1 MTGHPGAGSPPTTS
15 PIAVLSAS
23 PAGGARHPGCPAPAG
38 TSSWG
43 RPSRRHLDHPVAL
56 AGRAHAQAGGRAQ
69 AQQLAGGDIE
79 LPRVRGAR
87 QRRALE
93 AALRKRRAAVRARVV
108 EGEDALRHAHDADRH
123 ALDRDAA
130 RRPDRDVLGRED
142 GMEVAHPGDRSAL
155 RPAAKDVR
163 RCVEKRWWTAWPS
176 RTPRATSGAAAGSA
190 ATTGLITS
198 LRATSWW
205 PSSA

>member
-69 AQQLAGGDIE
+69 AQQLAGRDVE
-79 LPRVRGAR
+79 LPGVRGAR
-87 QRRALE
+87 ERGAVE
-93 AALRKRRAAVRARVV
+93 AALRQRRAAVRARVV
-108 EGEDALRHAHDADRH
+108 EGEDALGHAHDADGH
-123 ALDRDAA
+123 AFDAHA
-130 RRPDRDVLGRED
+130 AWRPDRDVLGRKD
-142 GMEVAHPGDRSAL
+142 GMEVAHGLAVRSAL
-155 RPAAKDVR
+155 RPASNDDR
-163 RCVEKRWWTAWPS
+163 RCAENRWWTAWPS

-190 ATTGLITS
+190 ATTGRTTS
-198 LRATSWW
+198 LSATSWW
-205 PSSA
+205 PSS